1 MPGIVKVR
9 ILEGR
14 DLPIMDRA
22 SELTDAYVD
31 VKFHER
37 TIFRTQV
44 CSKTLCPKWNSDW
57 FTFEVDDEQIQEDLL
72 QIKVFDKDT
81 VTANDPIGKVHVSLV
96 PLTSPGNPNY
106 LTGWFPIFDTLHGI
120 RGEIKII
127 VKVKYISDTK
137 QSSCG
142 VKFFYSKTVPSI
154 YHLVEVKSFVEEL
167 VIEDDPEYKW
177 IDKIRTTRASNE
189 ARQLLFLRL
198 ASSLQRKIGSK
209 VLDLGGNAVI
219 GYRQCLDL
227 EGSFGVVVRAIGT
240 CVTIKENRMPPCSP
254 TTPGPDYRAYPADSY
269 PITPEYD
276 SPHKVLPLLLKQ
288 SSVSKSSV
296 TKKHSCTSDSLSDT
310 GMSFPDATSPVQFNL
325 PIIQPKMA
333 SNYADFPFYTMGSFP
348 PGFVT
353 NIGGLVS
360 SRSVRLL
367 DKLETMSEESD
378 TRDKLW
384 LELRKE
390 VRTHMKTLGC
400 TAVIG
405 YSEQS
410 TICDK
415 LCVLSAIGT
424 AVILNPSPSLADEF
438 IACKPCHIPYNVQ
451 SSPFNITPHNCSV
464 CGSGK
469 VPDILL
475 TTIDILPNT
484 PVNGN
489 GCFIQVQAFRTK
501 KKQTGE
507 NSARDIGQQLPFL
520 EYEIHQQ
527 LSHKLKI
534 KGMNAVVGIRYEL
547 CVGETAILYIASG
560 TAVYLSA
567 LPPASPLRVRCD
579 TAESTQVDKLQEAIQ
594 AAYEK
599 NVTCYNISRSESIS
613 GPAPDLNLS
622 VTNKIFNQD
631 VIVVDI
637 EDPKDE
643 KKIENSLKS
652 LFLDHMFT
660 SSSSTVPGV
669 NGDMIPCEAAHIMT
683 QICRIDTPGLE
694 TADLDK
700 IINKNMQLL
709 CFKLRK
715 YKSCF
720 LSNIRFNVHMPD
732 DDELVIL
739 ISAIGTI
746 SLPVSPVVRAV
757 DTKRRFHRF
766 LSSASN
772 EIRFCE
778 EELNSSL
785 ESSGSL
791 NNTAVQLTPADHIPG
806 ATVQHCF
813 GHLSV
818 FLIRESADVRDLSS
832 FTKNFIMEAQAI
844 MRAHVASLGGNVLFE
859 FRISELVLI
868 DGPQKF
874 QAQILLSISGDAAH
888 VIYENRP
895 SSSSG

>member
-14 DLPIMDRA
+14 DLPVMDRA

-37 TIFRTQV
+37 NIFRTQV
-44 CSKTLCPKWNSDW
+44 CPKTLCPKWNSDW

-154 YHLVEVKSFVEEL
+154 YQLVEVKSFVEEL
-167 VIEDDPEYKW
+167 VIKDDPEYKW

-198 ASSLQRKIGSK
+198 AASLQRKIGNK

-219 GYRQCLDL
+219 GYRQCFDL

-240 CVTIKENRMPPCSP
+240 CVTIEENKHGPCSSP
-254 TTPGPDYRAYPADSY
+254 TSGLTLELRSGPGPADQI
-269 PITPEYD
+269 PVTPEYD

-288 SSVSKSSV
+288 SSVSK
-296 TKKHSCTSDSLSDT
+296 KHSCTSESLSDT
-310 GMSFPDATSPVQFNL
+310 GTSFPDATSPVQFNF

-348 PGFVT
+348 SGFVT

-367 DKLETMSEESD
+367 DKLESMSEESD

-424 AVILNPSPSLADEF
+424 AVIRNPSPTSSEDF
-438 IACKPCHIPYNVQ
+438 NPCKPCHIPYNVQ
-451 SSPFNITPHNCSV
+451 SSPFNITPHSCAV

-475 TTIDILPNT
+475 TTIDILPDT

-520 EYEIHQQ
+520 EYELHQQ
-527 LSHKLKI
+527 LSHKLRI

-547 CVGETAILYIASG
+547 CVGETAVLYIASG
-560 TAVYLSA
+560 TAVYLSP

-599 NVTCYNISRSESIS
+599 NVTCYNISRSDSIS
-613 GPAPDLNLS
+613 GPGPDLNLS
-622 VTNKIFNQD
+622 LTNKD

-643 KKIENSLKS
+643 KKIENSLKT
-652 LFLDHMFT
+652 LFPDHMFT
-660 SSSSTVPGV
+660 SSSSSVPGI
-669 NGDMIPCEAAHIMT
+669 NGDVIPFESAHMLT

-746 SLPVSPVVRAV
+746 SLPVSPAVRAV
-757 DTKRRFHRF
+757 ESTKRRFHRF

-778 EELNSSL
+778 EELSSSL
-785 ESSGSL
+785 EGSGALTNS
-791 NNTAVQLTPADHIPG
+791 AVQLTPADHIPG
-806 ATVQHCF
+806 AIIQHCY

-844 MRAHVASLGGNVLFE
+844 MRAHVASLGGNILFE
-859 FRISELVLI
+859 FRINELVLI
-868 DGPQKF
+868 DGPQKL
-874 QAQILLSISGDAAH
+874 QAQILLSISGDAAN
-888 VIYENRP
+888 VSYE
-895 SSSSG
+895 S